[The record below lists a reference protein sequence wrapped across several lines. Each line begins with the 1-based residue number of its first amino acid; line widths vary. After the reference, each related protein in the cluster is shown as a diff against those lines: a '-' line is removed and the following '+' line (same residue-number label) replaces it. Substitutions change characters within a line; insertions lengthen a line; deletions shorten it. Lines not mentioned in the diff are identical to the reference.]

1 MILLTGFEP
10 FGGDTANPSWAAARS
25 AARLLQ
31 SEGLDVQAVELP
43 CVFGESAKVLA
54 EALERFTPELV
65 LCAGQAGGR
74 ARISLERVAI
84 NCDDARIPDN
94 AGNQPVDEPVVP
106 GGPAAYFTSL
116 PVKAALAAL
125 TRRADPG
132 RSVPECRDLCLQPC
146 LLRAHAR
153 PAATSGHQGRLCPR
167 PLRGHAASGRE
178 QCPLAAGRPDGGGA
192 RRRRAH
198 CAGDDGGSQAPC
210 RRNPLAPAGHP
221 APEPVAAA
229 VGDAK
234 QLLPQLLDNQSSSSQ
249 TTPMVAVTP
258 DSPASTVS
266 EATATS
272 RCIFATGIGA
282 WKPVCWVRDRTLPS
296 PVPARAA

>member
-31 SEGLDVQAVELP
+31 TEGLDVQAVELP
-43 CVFGESAKVLA
+43 CVFGDSAKVLE
-54 EALERFTPELV
+54 EALERFRPELV

-125 TRRADPG
+125 TAEQIPAEVSQSAGTYVCNHVFYALMHALRRRPGTRGGFVHVPYADTQLPAG
-132 RSVPECRDLCLQPC
+132 SSAPSLPAHQMAAALAVVVRTALATTADL
-146 LLRAHAR
+146 R
-153 PAATSGHQGRLCPR
+153 
-167 PLRGHAASGRE
+167 
-178 QCPLAAGRPDGGGA
+178 LAAG
-192 RRRRAH
+192 
-198 CAGDDGGSQAPC
+198 
-210 RRNPLAPAGHP
+210 
-221 APEPVAAA
+221 
-229 VGDAK
+229 
-234 QLLPQLLDNQSSSSQ
+234 
-249 TTPMVAVTP
+249 
-258 DSPASTVS
+258 
-266 EATATS
+266 ATH
-272 RCIFATGIGA
+272 
-282 WKPVCWVRDRTLPS
+282 
-296 PVPARAA
+296 